1 MMEVKAV
8 DFLSRID
15 RDREEMITVLKD
27 LISIPSVKE
36 EPVENAPFGKE
47 IAKALDYVLAWGEKQ
62 GFSTNSFSGYAGHIE
77 YGEGEETV
85 GILVHV
91 DVVPAGDGW
100 TYGPFS
106 GTIAE
111 GRVYGRGTLD
121 DKGPAVAVMYA
132 LKALKEAQV
141 KLKRKIRIIFGCD
154 EESGWACMDHYFQHE
169 KKPTCGFAPDAEFPL
184 INCEK
189 GMLGLDLDGEVPLTP
204 GQPQLLQF
212 QGGERRNVVP
222 DYAEAIMLLSEP
234 ELERKARNQLTEYF
248 RQIAADDEKFQ
259 WHESNGRFLLT
270 AYGVAAHAS
279 LPQLGE
285 NALIKLARIL
295 DGLNYQGGAWDLLHF
310 IAENIGPESNGR
322 KLGIAC
328 SDERFGELT
337 LNLGVVSV
345 KDGQIHLEL
354 DIRYPMCT
362 NAESLTDQIRKRV
375 APLKLTVKPAH
386 SLKPHYVPADDDLVQ
401 TLLQAYRSET
411 NDSARP
417 LSVGGRTYAVA
428 LGNGVAF
435 GPVFPGRPELAHK
448 KDEYISLADLHACA
462 RIYARALHELATK

>member
-1 MMEVKAV
+1 M
-8 DFLSRID
+8 DFLSRIEKD
-15 RDREEMITVLKD
+15 QEEMVTVLKD
-27 LISIPSVKE
+27 LISIPSVKA
-36 EPVENAPFGKE
+36 EPVGNAPFGKE
-47 IAKALDYVLAWGEKQ
+47 IARALEYVLAWGEKQ
-62 GFSTNSFSGYAGHIE
+62 GFSVKNLSGYAGHME

-85 GILVHV
+85 GVLVHV

-111 GRVYGRGTLD
+111 GRIYGRGTVD

-141 KLKRKIRIIFGCD
+141 RLKRKIRIIFGCD

-189 GMLGLDLDGEVPLTP
+189 GMLGLDLDGEVPLTSP
-204 GQPQLLQF
+204 EQPQLLQF

-222 DYAEAIMLLSEP
+222 DYAEAIIFLSEP
-234 ELERKARNQLTEYF
+234 ELARRVRKELTGYF
-248 RQIAADDEKFQ
+248 GQIAVNDQKFQ
-259 WHESNGRFLLT
+259 WQEKDGRFLLRV
-270 AYGVAAHAS
+270 YGVSAHAS

-295 DGLNYQGGAWDLLHF
+295 AGLNYHSGAWDLLHF
-310 IAENIGPESNGR
+310 IAENIGPENDGR
-322 KLGIAC
+322 KFGIAC
-328 SDERFGELT
+328 SDERSGELT
-337 LNLGVVSV
+337 LNLGVVAI
-345 KDGQIHLEL
+345 KDGRIHLEL

-362 NAESLTDQIRKRV
+362 NAQFITDQIRKGV
-375 APLKLTVKPAH
+375 VPLKLTVKPAH
-386 SLKPHYVPADDDLVQ
+386 SLLPHYVPVDDGLVQ
-401 TLLQAYRSET
+401 TLLKAYRSET
-411 NDSARP
+411 HDSAQP
-417 LSVGGRTYAVA
+417 LSIGGRTYAVA

-435 GPVFPGRPELAHK
+435 GPVFPGRPGLAHK
-448 KDEYISLADLHACA
+448 KDEYISLADLYACA
-462 RIYARALHELATK
+462 RIYARALYELATK

>member
-1 MMEVKAV
+1 M
-8 DFLSRID
+8 DFLNRIE
-15 RDREEMITVLKD
+15 RDQEEMVTVLRD
-27 LISIPSVKE
+27 LISIPSVKD
-36 EPVENAPFGKE
+36 EPVENGPFGKE

-62 GFSTNSFSGYAGHIE
+62 GFSTKNFSGYAGHLE

-85 GILVHV
+85 GVLVHV

-111 GRVYGRGTLD
+111 GRIYGRGTVD

-132 LKALKEAQV
+132 LKALKETEV
-141 KLKRKIRIIFGCD
+141 GLKRKIRIIFGCD
-154 EESGWACMDHYFQHE
+154 EESGWACMDHYFKHE
-169 KKPTCGFAPDAEFPL
+169 KKPTWGFAPDAEFPL

-189 GMLGLDLDGEVPLTP
+189 GMLGLDLDGEAPSTPP
-204 GQPQLLQF
+204 GQPQLLQL

-222 DYAEAIMLLSEP
+222 DYAEAVIFLSEP
-234 ELERKARNQLTEYF
+234 EVERSARNELTGYF
-248 RQIAADDEKFQ
+248 NQIAADDAKFQ
-259 WHESNGRFLLT
+259 WQERNGRFLLR

-295 DGLNYQGGAWDLLHF
+295 ADLNYQGGAWDLLHF
-310 IAENIGPESNGR
+310 IARNIGPESNGR
-322 KLGIAC
+322 ELGIAC
-328 SDERFGELT
+328 SDERSGELT
-337 LNLGVVSV
+337 LNLGVVAI
-345 KDGQIHLEL
+345 KDGRIHLEL

-362 NAESLTDQIRKRV
+362 NAQFLTDQIRKGV

-386 SLKPHYVPADDDLVQ
+386 SLKPHYVPVDDGLVQ
-401 TLLQAYRSET
+401 ILLRAYRSET
-411 NDSARP
+411 NDSAQP
-417 LSVGGRTYAVA
+417 LSIGGRTYAVA

-448 KDEYISLADLHACA
+448 KDEYISLTDLYACA
-462 RIYARALHELATK
+462 RIYARALYELATK